1 MKAVLVVNPN
11 ATATTFRTR
20 DVLTAAL
27 SSDLRVETLE
37 TKGRGH
43 AIELAA
49 RAAEH
54 GVDLV
59 VALGGDGTVNEV
71 VNGLLDGGVRPDLP
85 ALAVVPGG
93 STNVF
98 ARALGLPPNAVEAT
112 GQLLEALTEG
122 RSRRI
127 GLGLA
132 TSAGADPRYFT
143 FAAGLGIDAAVVERV
158 EQKRAKGKRST
169 HSLYLRST
177 LNRFYLG
184 TGRHHA
190 PLQLSAPSLMEP
202 RDVFAALICNTDPW
216 TFLGNRPVRPCPE
229 ASFETGIDVLA
240 LPRLST
246 AAALRASSGFLRAE
260 PTPSPRAVLLHDQP
274 ELTVTA
280 LRGPLPFQV
289 DGDALGERDA
299 VTITS
304 VPAALRVVA

>member
-1 MKAVLVVNPN
+1 MRAVLVVNPH
-11 ATATTFRTR
+11 ATATTYRMR

-27 SSDLRVETLE
+27 SSDLQVDIRE

-43 AIELAA
+43 AVELAA
-49 RAAEH
+49 QAATH

-98 ARALGLPPNAVEAT
+98 SRALGLPAGAVEAT
-112 GQLLEALTEG
+112 GQLLEALQEG

-127 GLGLA
+127 GLGI
-132 TSAGADPRYFT
+132 ADGRYFT
-143 FAAGLGIDAAVVERV
+143 FAAGLGIDAAVVQRV

-169 HSLYLRST
+169 HALYVRSA
-177 LNRFYLG
+177 LNRFFFG
-184 TGRHHA
+184 TGRRHA
-190 PLQLSAPSLMEP
+190 PMQLSAPCLMQP

-216 TFLGNRPVRPCPE
+216 TFLGHRPVRPCPE
-229 ASFETGIDVLA
+229 ASFDLGIDVLA

-246 AAALRASSGFLRAE
+246 ITALRASSRFLVSDPA
-260 PTPSPRAVLLHDQP
+260 PSSKALLLHDQP
-274 ELTVTA
+274 EITVTA
-280 LRGPLPFQV
+280 LHEPLPFQV
-289 DGDALGERDA
+289 DGDALGERSS
-299 VTITS
+299 VTIRS
-304 VPAALRVVA
+304 VPAALRVIA

>member
-1 MKAVLVVNPN
+1 MNAVLVVNPN

-27 SSDLRVETLE
+27 SSDLRVETHE

-54 GVDLV
+54 GADLV

-71 VNGLLDGGVRPDLP
+71 VNGLLDGGVRADLP

-98 ARALGLPPNAVEAT
+98 ARAIGLPAQAVEAT

-132 TSAGADPRYFT
+132 DSPGQEPRYFT

-177 LNRFYLG
+177 LNRFYFG
-184 TGRHHA
+184 TGRRRP
-190 PLQLSAPSLMEP
+190 PLQLRAPSLMQP
-202 RDVFAALICNTDPW
+202 RDVFAALVCNTDPW

-240 LPRLST
+240 LPKLST
-246 AAALRASSGFLRAE
+246 ATALRVSSRFLQPDPE
-260 PTPSPRAVLLHDQP
+260 PSSSALLLHDQP
-274 ELTVTA
+274 EVTIAA

-289 DGDALGERDA
+289 DGDALGDREQ
-299 VTITS
+299 VTIS
-304 VPAALRVVA
+304 AVASALRVIA